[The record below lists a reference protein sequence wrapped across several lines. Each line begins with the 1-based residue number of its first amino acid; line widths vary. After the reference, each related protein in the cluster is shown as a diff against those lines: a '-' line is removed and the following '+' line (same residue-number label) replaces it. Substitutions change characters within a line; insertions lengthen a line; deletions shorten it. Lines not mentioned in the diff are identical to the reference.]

1 MVTLM
6 DARVIWVLF
15 LLKRFVGLLAVCRES
30 PCRCQSMSL
39 HVLRL
44 ERENCSSGIVAEK
57 PSSSTFIIVIRGYPS
72 QISSN

>member
-1 MVTLM
+1 MVMLM
-6 DARVIWVLF
+6 DAWIIWF
-15 LLKRFVGLLAVCRES
+15 SILLKSFVGLLAVCRES

-39 HVLRL
+39 QVLRL